1 MKKYFKTSIFL
12 LLAAVFLSV
21 ACKTNVGNGQQSAV
35 DETVK
40 YKVTFVVE
48 GGVGAAPA
56 AQLVIKDGKVKK
68 PDVDPQPENIT
79 PKRR

>member
-48 GGVGAAPA
+48 GGG
-56 AQLVIKDGKVKK
+56 QLRLL
-68 PDVDPQPENIT
+68 N
-79 PKRR
+79 RS